1 MVRAMVGTFV
11 DVGLGKI
18 PPNELPKILAKRN
31 RSEASESVPAQG
43 LFLWKVEY

>member
-1 MVRAMVGTFV
+1 M

-18 PPNELPKILAKRN
+18 NPEDLRKILAQKN